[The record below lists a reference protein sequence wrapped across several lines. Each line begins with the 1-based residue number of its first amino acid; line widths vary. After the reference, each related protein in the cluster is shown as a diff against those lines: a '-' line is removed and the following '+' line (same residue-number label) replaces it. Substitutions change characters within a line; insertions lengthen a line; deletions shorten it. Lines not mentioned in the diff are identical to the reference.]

1 MHPET
6 TPFPFSSLSTLAGW
20 LAIVIREQL
29 DTGSRTPLPPPP
41 PIPSSCRNV
50 ELRIFNYWRQVPDK
64 DSMRGVLRSAR
75 TNCAVDP
82 LAPLALALALAQTL
96 LVVSGLFLQGLVIR
110 NHLPTNSGATYI
122 RALLV
127 IHRR

>member
-29 DTGSRTPLPPPP
+29 DTGSRTPPFPPSTH
-41 PIPSSCRNV
+41 PILMSQCRTAH
-50 ELRIFNYWRQVPDK
+50 LQLLAPGSGQRL
-64 DSMRGVLRSAR
+64 SMRGVLRSAR

-82 LAPLALALALAQTL
+82 LAPLALALALL
-96 LVVSGLFLQGLVIR
+96 
-110 NHLPTNSGATYI
+110 YW
-122 RALLV
+122 
-127 IHRR
+127 

>member
-1 MHPET
+1 
-6 TPFPFSSLSTLAGW
+6 
-20 LAIVIREQL
+20 
-29 DTGSRTPLPPPP
+29 
-41 PIPSSCRNV
+41 
-50 ELRIFNYWRQVPDK
+50 
-64 DSMRGVLRSAR
+64 MRGVLRSAR

-82 LAPLALALALAQTL
+82 LAPLALALAQTL

-110 NHLPTNSGATYI
+110 NHLPTNSGATYL

>member
-1 MHPET
+1 
-6 TPFPFSSLSTLAGW
+6 
-20 LAIVIREQL
+20 
-29 DTGSRTPLPPPP
+29 
-41 PIPSSCRNV
+41 
-50 ELRIFNYWRQVPDK
+50 
-64 DSMRGVLRSAR
+64 MRGVLRSAR

-82 LAPLALALALAQTL
+82 LAPLAPLALALAQTL

>member
-1 MHPET
+1 
-6 TPFPFSSLSTLAGW
+6 
-20 LAIVIREQL
+20 
-29 DTGSRTPLPPPP
+29 
-41 PIPSSCRNV
+41 
-50 ELRIFNYWRQVPDK
+50 
-64 DSMRGVLRSAR
+64 MRGVLRSAR
-75 TNCAVDP
+75 TNWAVDP

>member
-1 MHPET
+1 
-6 TPFPFSSLSTLAGW
+6 
-20 LAIVIREQL
+20 
-29 DTGSRTPLPPPP
+29 
-41 PIPSSCRNV
+41 
-50 ELRIFNYWRQVPDK
+50 
-64 DSMRGVLRSAR
+64 MRGVLRSAR

-82 LAPLALALALAQTL
+82 LAPLALALAQTL

-110 NHLPTNSGATYI
+110 NHLPTSSGATYL

>member
-1 MHPET
+1 
-6 TPFPFSSLSTLAGW
+6 
-20 LAIVIREQL
+20 
-29 DTGSRTPLPPPP
+29 
-41 PIPSSCRNV
+41 
-50 ELRIFNYWRQVPDK
+50 
-64 DSMRGVLRSAR
+64 MRGVLRSAR

-82 LAPLALALALAQTL
+82 LAPLALALAQTL

-122 RALLV
+122 RALVV

>member
-1 MHPET
+1 
-6 TPFPFSSLSTLAGW
+6 
-20 LAIVIREQL
+20 
-29 DTGSRTPLPPPP
+29 
-41 PIPSSCRNV
+41 
-50 ELRIFNYWRQVPDK
+50 
-64 DSMRGVLRSAR
+64 MRGVLRSAR